1 MFETRGDDIER
12 KICPEPETSMPD
24 EQMNDNCDEAVSPEK
39 DKNEPVIDLGTDSD
53 KNSATDQ
60 GSTDQN
66 LADQNLAPDQNNDQG
81 SKVQCW
87 NAFQGKWLTRGDAIT
102 EGSIQFDNIE
112 DAIIECDRLGDANCQ
127 GILVKTGRSSFKL
140 R

>member
-24 EQMNDNCDEAVSPEK
+24 EQLNENCDEVVSPEK
-39 DKNEPVIDLGTDSD
+39 DKNEADSNQ
-53 KNSATDQ
+53 NSATDQ
-60 GSTDQN
+60 EST
-66 LADQNLAPDQNNDQG
+66 DQNLAPDQNNDQG
-81 SKVQCW
+81 SKVHCW
-87 NAFQGKWLTRGDAIT
+87 NEFQGKWLSYGDAIT

-112 DAIIECDRLGDANCQ
+112 DAIAECDLLGDDKCQ
-127 GILVKTGRSSFKL
+127 GILSRGGSFKL

>member
-53 KNSATDQ
+53 KNSA
-60 GSTDQN
+60 
-66 LADQNLAPDQNNDQG
+66 NDPRT
-81 SKVQCW
+81 KTLRT
-87 NAFQGKWLTRGDAIT
+87 KTWLLIKIT
-102 EGSIQFDNIE
+102 TKAQKYNVGMNSRASGFLTVMQ
-112 DAIIECDRLGDANCQ
+112 
-127 GILVKTGRSSFKL
+127 
-140 R
+140 

>member
-53 KNSATDQ
+53 KNSA
-60 GSTDQN
+60 
-66 LADQNLAPDQNNDQG
+66 NDPRTKTLRTKTKAQKYNVG
-81 SKVQCW
+81 MNSR
-87 NAFQGKWLTRGDAIT
+87 ASGFLTVM
-102 EGSIQFDNIE
+102 Q
-112 DAIIECDRLGDANCQ
+112 
-127 GILVKTGRSSFKL
+127 
-140 R
+140 